1 MKTTAE
7 LHAML
12 NADRTAYFAECKSL
26 RAAKAELETIYRES
40 IEGKPSETV
49 KRFVE
54 AVGYDKAVAVVA
66 SMVNVKAWDGR
77 ISKRVKDWAKGLET
91 SWDEEAARELWLHGD
106 EIHPA
111 HLNQIG
117 AAMMNFAPEKPKNSK
132 DNEPATKE
140 EKPLKN
146 TFAFTPTTITTNGK
160 TFPARYELQDEADK
174 KRDQAYPTVYIYATV
189 DEKSVKIA
197 VPADD
202 SNYSAALT
210 ACKAAQEETP
220 TQPEEAPE
228 APQPQEE
235 APTQPEETPA
245 PDSKKPHGPI
255 PEKTFVGT
263 SITGARYKIIFDAEA
278 QRTRVIIPNEYKEQA
293 RAAVENAGFYY
304 SRALDSWNKKLTFR
318 AYRAAQALAVE
329 LDKILAA

>member
-220 TQPEEAPE
+220 
-228 APQPQEE
+228 
-235 APTQPEETPA
+235 A